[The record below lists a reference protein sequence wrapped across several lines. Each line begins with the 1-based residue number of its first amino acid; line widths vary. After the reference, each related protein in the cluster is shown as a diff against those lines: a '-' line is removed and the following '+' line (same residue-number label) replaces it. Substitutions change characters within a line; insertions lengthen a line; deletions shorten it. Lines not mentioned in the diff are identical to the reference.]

1 MFKFHLLYKKRKC
14 KSMRN
19 SYNNNF
25 SLTTQRNLWN
35 YQSHFRFQVTQGLS
49 WDVVAMESTCRSNM
63 GFVWEWNSPSTHDN
77 EQRHSLR
84 ITMSHRWSY
93 ICIWIWLYSITFII
107 RHNFT
112 QIRKTLYDP
121 RCLMSIVFWGCRS
134 NRVDLFLHKK
144 LVSNTCLPQEHIWSF
159 MYEK

>member
-35 YQSHFRFQVTQGLS
+35 YQSHFRFQVSQGLS

-93 ICIWIWLYSITFII
+93 ICIGIWLYSIIFII
-107 RHNFT
+107 RHNFM

-121 RCLMSIVFWGCRS
+121 RCLMSIYSFLGLQKQSRRS
-134 NRVDLFLHKK
+134 FL
-144 LVSNTCLPQEHIWSF
+144 T
-159 MYEK
+159 